1 MRTQRPADGFYAA
14 FVAMRGGGALVPRG
28 KRTRAF
34 SRSIGRQRNPARPE
48 RAELRQNLPSAISDR
63 AITIQ
68 LALTRDIIPKLPS
81 LRKRG
86 TTERGRGNWELG
98 RAGRRDE
105 LSVCSDTWFSAVP
118 YFYPQKMMWLCMDS
132 FLKNGVPKLAVR
144 PQRKE
149 NKRTPLTLFQRKC
162 KIPSF
167 SFLEKL

>member
-14 FVAMRGGGALVPRG
+14 FVAMRGGALVPRG

-86 TTERGRGNWELG
+86 TTERGRGEEGIGNWDG
-98 RAGRRDE
+98 QDAG
-105 LSVCSDTWFSAVP
+105 TN
-118 YFYPQKMMWLCMDS
+118 YPFARIRGSLL
-132 FLKNGVPKLAVR
+132 FPIFI
-144 PQRKE
+144 PRK
-149 NKRTPLTLFQRKC
+149 
-162 KIPSF
+162 
-167 SFLEKL
+167 